1 MFDKYR
7 VKKNST
13 RITVQPKEMFQS
25 WAFVIDKPQWGIFG
39 VFYGSWLDDEKNK
52 PLREAKTKE
61 LVAQGIDLK
70 EAKKQATEEIKHK
83 IYGWGVKK
91 EIDPYSSFEV
101 GYIFYHKSKDVLV
114 QIVDEHAD
122 GFYIVEV
129 DTVSKKYISFY
140 SANTNDIANFLMTGS
155 QKYLVKDEPLRMR
168 ECTLKYEIN
177 NQINQPLATNQP

>member
-1 MFDKYR
+1 MFDDYR
-7 VKKNST
+7 INRNST
-13 RITVQPKEMFQS
+13 RISVETEKLFED
-25 WAFVIDKPQWGIFG
+25 WAFIIDKPQWGIFG
-39 VFYGSWLDDEKNK
+39 VFHGSWLDTERNK
-52 PLREAKTKE
+52 PLREARESE
-61 LVAQGIDLK
+61 LIASGMTQK
-70 EAKKQATEEIKHK
+70 EAQKQATKEIQFKF
-83 IYGWGVKK
+83 YGWGVKK

-114 QIVDEHAD
+114 QVVDEHAD

-155 QKYLVKDEPLRMR
+155 QKYLVKDDPLRMR
-168 ECTLKYEIN
+168 ECALKYEIN